1 MAKVKISYS
10 APGADVVSA
19 TVDGTDISFSG
30 TAKAG
35 SAQLNLPP
43 GSYEFVY
50 FIEGQPGSPY
60 EIKIEGSTPGKTI
73 KDKIA
78 SNGKAA
84 GGLIFVVAAAPALE
98 SAAARRSAKKKAPP
112 KKSSA
117 KKSSTKKSSTKKS
130 STKKSSAKKS
140 STRKTSAKKSS
151 AKEASSKKASSKKA
165 SKKSSAKKGGRR

>member
-130 STKKSSAKKS
+130 SAKKS